1 MFIQYPEDADNPAK
15 NNLIIDR
22 AQAIAHLQ
30 ALGYKE
36 GNTVYLRSFYP
47 SNDSRK
53 IGDKGRK
60 AEAKNINQLL
70 QLATQFQAEGR
81 GVYFVVNGGGHTN
94 ESVSDCRAIF
104 YEHDNLDKELQKHL
118 WRSLGLPEPS
128 LQIDTG
134 GKSIHSYW
142 IFDSFIN
149 PQQWKQLQ
157 TDLLEYTDADRA
169 LKNPS
174 RVMRLAGCWHFAPN
188 NVPSGQTKIIL
199 NSGKRY
205 SYDELRAII
214 PTPAQ
219 KQKALLPTSIRD
231 LQQGCPLYLCLSK
244 ENRRLI
250 DSGAGSGE
258 RNTKAY
264 SLACDLIGT
273 AATLD
278 AQGYRYSQNPRDIF
292 DDYCCKCSPP
302 LGSDDATEPDKVWK
316 SATGDNPKPA
326 LSEDYIIECI
336 KAWVRKETIPSHERA
351 TMLHRPEVIAHD
363 SPDNKISNVV
373 LHPTAF
379 IPYDELKTEYINL
392 LNSGASKSQ
401 KSRFKTE
408 VNKKYYPVKLE
419 RFLDDVETEYRASE
433 DDELIKED
441 IQKVLDCANLEL
453 DIRQF
458 LPQKLAT
465 ALMLFGINQSLPQT
479 SLMMSLISVISASH
493 QIGAQVLIGNKHNEF
508 YQNPAINHALV
519 GDSGSGKSII
529 FRSLVKKPLNALR
542 KEENKRF
549 ASESQQYEKN
559 LAAWE
564 QSDKSTP
571 QPEPPKPI
579 NRMYLT
585 GATLEGLKD
594 YIAKAPDNSIL
605 NVVDELSGLFG
616 GFNQYKRGQ
625 GNDRQEFLSLYDGD
639 GFSEAKVS
647 KNIFV
652 ERTNTSWLGGLQPTI
667 LHKHFELGA
676 SDGLLPRFTF
686 SVLPEI
692 IRLLP
697 DENTQSIDIT
707 GILTGLY
714 RATLSCQPQTYHITG
729 EAYKY
734 FREVDTKWQYEAAR
748 LPNGALKEFLKK
760 CKGLLGRLSLNLHLI
775 HELSDPFCGT
785 PPTII
790 PVIRVKQA
798 ADIVEHLL
806 SQIQAVHLQIAG
818 ETTQSAIVAMIN
830 LSHKRQSLGEEGWLT
845 AREIGRH
852 QSAKGRMKCLEIRE
866 LMTKAKEMGYGE
878 IRGSGTKLEWSAT
891 KNVGD
896 LSAIAKNT
904 PKPDISVVLNLDTQK
919 MSADVGDLSA
929 MSKTPEAVVNTGLEL
944 NEVNFVG
951 DVGDFSDVFEGNELI
966 INDKNVGDLNLLV
979 NPNVVNPVVNPDEK
993 LSLNSPTTPT
1003 NLENVAETIAN
1014 TNVESAD
1021 ILPTNLPTTAD
1032 NRRQNSDILP
1042 STTEENSISDL
1053 PPTDADRCRQN
1064 SPILPTDADNNCQQ
1078 NEEQELSTEEPQATT
1093 DEPQQI
1099 ITEKDAVKN
1108 VWANAELIRECIDDE
1123 SWGLIATLTEEWTS
1137 EFKSAV
1143 WKELTPQERQA
1154 VNQLKVLE

>member
-1 MFIQYPEDADNPAK
+1 MVAEFASTQPPIEINQDE
-15 NNLIIDR
+15 I
-22 AQAIAHLQ
+22 AQHLA
-30 ALGYKE
+30 ALGYKA
-36 GNTVYLRSFYP
+36 GDTIYLRSFYP

-60 AEAKNINQLL
+60 AEAKSVNQLV
-70 QLATQFQAEGR
+70 QLAAQFQAEGR

-94 ESVSDCRAIF
+94 ESVNACRAIF
-104 YEHDNLDKELQKHL
+104 YEHDNLDKQIQKHL
-118 WRSLGLPEPS
+118 WRSLCLPEPS

-142 IFDSFIN
+142 IFDSKIS

-214 PTPAQ
+214 PTPAPTL
-219 KQKALLPTSIRD
+219 KGLLPTSIRD

-273 AATLD
+273 AAWLD
-278 AQGYRYSQNPRDIF
+278 AQGYRYSLNPRDIF

-302 LGSDDATEPDKVWK
+302 LGSDDAIEPDKVWK

-351 TMLHRPEVIAHD
+351 IADKSDHGAIVD
-363 SPDNKISNVV
+363 KTNNVV

-379 IPYDELKTEYINL
+379 IPYDELKTEYIKL

-408 VNKKYYPVKLE
+408 VNKKYYPVKLD

-441 IQKVLDCANLEL
+441 IQSVLDSANLEL

-479 SLMMSLISVISASH
+479 SLMMSLISVTSASH

-549 ASESQQYEKN
+549 ASESQQYEKD

-697 DENTQSIDIT
+697 DENAQSIDIT

-734 FREVDTKWQYEAAR
+734 FRQVDTKWQYEAAR

-785 PPTII
+785 PPSVI

-818 ETTQSAIVAMIN
+818 ETTQSAIIAMIN
-830 LSHKRQSLGEEGWLT
+830 LSHKRQSLGEEGWLN

-852 QSAKGRMKCLEIRE
+852 QSAKGRMKSLEIRE

-878 IRGSGTKLEWSAT
+878 LRGSGTKLEFRAT
-891 KNVGD
+891 KNVGE
-896 LSAIAKNT
+896 
-904 PKPDISVVLNLDTQK
+904 
-919 MSADVGDLSA
+919 MSAKVAHTEKLNIPMVLSPDSQKVSANVGEMSA
-929 MSKTPEAVVNTGLEL
+929 ANEILESIENTGVEPSPR
-944 NEVNFVG
+944 NFVG
-951 DVGDFSDVFEGNELI
+951 DVGDFGTISENILRDESVGENSLI
-966 INDKNVGDLNLLV
+966 GDLAQGGLDVGEILQGDSPPLNT
-979 NPNVVNPVVNPDEK
+979 DENI
-993 LSLNSPTTPT
+993 SLIAPTSPTISQLETPT
-1003 NLENVAETIAN
+1003 IDTEPVLPADNEPTREPTQLPTLSSTEAQTLVEPEPET
-1014 TNVESAD
+1014 AD
-1021 ILPTNLPTTAD
+1021 ILPTLAPTVAD
-1032 NRRQNSDILP
+1032 S
-1042 STTEENSISDL
+1042 
-1053 PPTDADRCRQN
+1053 
-1064 SPILPTDADNNCQQ
+1064 CQQ
-1078 NEEQELSTEEPQATT
+1078 KLELDNINYSDYYCVETALKQAFRLGDGKEATVGK
-1093 DEPQQI
+1093 I
-1099 ITEKDAVKN
+1099 Y
-1108 VWANAELIRECIDDE
+1108 ANACSNIQV
-1123 SWGLIATLTEEWTS
+1123 LIADSTVIPDETKQYILRCYHSVLNEM
-1137 EFKSAV
+1137 
-1143 WKELTPQERQA
+1143 
-1154 VNQLKVLE
+1154 NQD